1 MQVCRIINE
10 LKVHLQEYSS
20 RVLTMDMVV
29 IDYPSKWGM
38 LSYQKWVV
46 DIGGCIKMDWSYAT
60 ILMDPNYNII
70 LFREKKMLH
79 NVEDP
84 R

>member
-1 MQVCRIINE
+1 MQVCRIISE

-29 IDYPSKWGM
+29 IDYPFKWGM
-38 LSYQKWVV
+38 LSYQKWAV
-46 DIGGCIKMDWSYAT
+46 DVGGCIKMDCSYAT
-60 ILMDPNYNII
+60 IIMDPNYNII

-79 NVEDP
+79 YVEDP

>member
-1 MQVCRIINE
+1 
-10 LKVHLQEYSS
+10 
-20 RVLTMDMVV
+20 MDMVV

-46 DIGGCIKMDWSYAT
+46 DVGGCIKMDWSCAT
-60 ILMDPNYNII
+60 ILMDPNYNIRP
-70 LFREKKMLH
+70 FQEKNMLH
-79 NVEDP
+79 NMEDP